1 MGIKDR
7 AQDLLGRLQGTKDID
22 KKDDTAG
29 HTVSSSSHSDDM
41 KRGADKSEAEERTSK
56 SRKMMDPTKSDLD
69 NILPREGVTVQ
80 RADNIA
86 SSLSQMPPE
95 SKLHPTRRGISQTS
109 FSHCLRS
116 LPAELQMQ
124 ILPNCLKK
132 FCITIQPER
141 RNAEAGANRP
151 LGPTYT
157 SNHWAPYAKIQ
168 AEHGLDM
175 QLCRSLFYGGNY
187 FTLDYGQSARDEY
200 HYERLHDKSQNALG
214 KEDHQEE
221 VPATVDFRDWL
232 SGVEDEAEG
241 DGGERDEY
249 VRRIRHMRF
258 YLRLLRVLVEVVRVG
273 DKGVKLVG
281 TVNRKGDSSLG
292 DLEVLK
298 ERFGRELERIGD
310 RVAGQGGLEREQW
323 EEVESL
329 VTRLFHVPRWWEKTD
344 DSE

>member
-7 AQDLLGRLQGTKDID
+7 AQDLLRRLQETEDD
-22 KKDDTAG
+22 HKKDGIAG
-29 HTVSSSSHSDDM
+29 HTVSSSPHSDDM
-41 KRGADKSEAEERTSK
+41 KRGTDKSEAEERTSK

-69 NILPREGVTVQ
+69 NISPREGVTVQ

-86 SSLSQMPPE
+86 SSLLRMPPE
-95 SKLHPTRRGISQTS
+95 SKLHPTRRGISQVS

-124 ILPNCLKK
+124 ILPDCLRR
-132 FCITIQPER
+132 FCITIQPRR

-157 SNHWAPYAKIQ
+157 YNHWAPYAKIQ

-175 QLCRSLFYGGNY
+175 QLCRSLFYSGNC
-187 FTLDYGQSARDEY
+187 FTLDYGESARDEY
-200 HYERLHDKSQNALG
+200 HYERLRDKSQNALG
-214 KEDHQEE
+214 KEDQGE
-221 VPATVDFRDWL
+221 VPATVDFRHWL

-241 DGGERDEY
+241 DGGERGEY
-249 VRRIRHMRF
+249 VRKIRHMRF

-273 DKGVKLVG
+273 DKGLKLVG
-281 TVNRKGDSSLG
+281 TVNGKGHSSLG
-292 DLEVLK
+292 DLEVFK
-298 ERFGRELERIGD
+298 ERFGRELGRIGEG
-310 RVAGQGGLEREQW
+310 VVGQGGLEREQW